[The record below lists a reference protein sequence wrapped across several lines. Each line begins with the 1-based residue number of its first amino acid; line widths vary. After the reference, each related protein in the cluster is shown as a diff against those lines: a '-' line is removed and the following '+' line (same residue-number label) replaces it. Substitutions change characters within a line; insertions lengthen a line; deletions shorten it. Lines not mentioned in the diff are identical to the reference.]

1 MEDGEVAGQVGVGR
15 CRRRGVSAVVVKGAG
30 RPQNELERVW
40 QAELAG
46 VPPSNIDWYEEAL
59 IEAS

>member
-1 MEDGEVAGQVGVGR
+1 MLTG
-15 CRRRGVSAVVVKGAG
+15 GVSAVVVKGAG
-30 RPQNELERVW
+30 RPQTELGRVW